1 MNPYDRNCKRYY
13 FYASKNEKRAEAK
26 KNFKKFA
33 SEHRNKRK
41 NK

>member
-1 MNPYDRNCKRYY
+1 MNPYYGHYQRHY
-13 FYASKNEKRAEAK
+13 FYASKNEKIAEAK